1 MPRHVVLVGL
11 PGSGKTTVGRLAA
24 EKLGADMIDID
35 QLLVREM
42 GMPVAQMFGMVG
54 EVKFRQM
61 ERDAVR
67 TARTREGCVIVP
79 GGGWAAQ
86 PGELD
91 AARVDSLLL
100 YLKCDVKVAVK
111 RTEQGVERPLLM
123 GTDPEQ
129 QIRKLL
135 AEREPFYRLAD
146 YVLDAGKGPAEAV
159 ADEVVQHARRYAG
172 WV

>member
-11 PGSGKTTVGRLAA
+11 PGSGKSTVGHLAA
-24 EKLGADMIDID
+24 EKLGAPLIDID
-35 QLLVREM
+35 LLLVREM
-42 GMPVAQMFGMVG
+42 GMPIAQMFGMVG

-61 ERDAVR
+61 EREAVR

-91 AARVDSLLL
+91 AARADSLLL
-100 YLKCDVKVAVK
+100 YLKCDAKVAAK
-111 RTEQGVERPLLM
+111 RTEQSQDRPLVM
-123 GTDPEQ
+123 GADPEQ

-135 AEREPFYRLAD
+135 AEREPFYLLAD
-146 YVLDAGKGPAEAV
+146 YVLETGKGSAEKV
-159 ADEVVQHARRYAG
+159 AEEVVQHARRYAG
-172 WV
+172 WG

>member
-1 MPRHVVLVGL
+1 
-11 PGSGKTTVGRLAA
+11 
-24 EKLGADMIDID
+24 
-35 QLLVREM
+35 
-42 GMPVAQMFGMVG
+42 
-54 EVKFRQM
+54 M

-100 YLKCDVKVAVK
+100 YIKCDASVAAK
-111 RTEQGVERPLLM
+111 RAEQGVDRPLIM
-123 GTDPEQ
+123 GSDPEQ

-146 YVLDAGKGPAEAV
+146 YVVEAGKRPAEAV
-159 ADEVVQHARRYAG
+159 AEEVVQYARRYAG
-172 WV
+172 WG

>member
-11 PGSGKTTVGRLAA
+11 PGCGKSTVGHLAA
-24 EKLGADMIDID
+24 EKLGAPLIDID

-91 AARVDSLLL
+91 AARADSLLL
-100 YLKCDVKVAVK
+100 YLQCDARVAAK

-123 GTDPEQ
+123 GADPEQ
-129 QIRKLL
+129 RIKKLL
-135 AEREPFYRLAD
+135 AEREPYYRLAD
-146 YVLDAGKGPAEAV
+146 YVVEAGRRPADAV
-159 ADEVVQHARRYAG
+159 ATEVVQLARRYAG
-172 WV
+172 W

>member
-11 PGSGKTTVGRLAA
+11 PGSGKTTVGQLVA
-24 EKLGADMIDID
+24 EKLSAPLIDID

-42 GMPVAQMFGMVG
+42 GMPIAQMFGMVG

-91 AARVDSLLL
+91 AARADSLLL
-100 YLKCDVKVAVK
+100 YLKCDARVAAK
-111 RTEQGVERPLLM
+111 RTEAGADRPLLM
-123 GTDPEQ
+123 GVDPEQ
-129 QIRKLL
+129 QIKKLL
-135 AEREPFYRLAD
+135 AEREPFYLLAD
-146 YVLDAGKGPAEAV
+146 YVLEAGKDPPEAV
-159 ADEVVQHARRYAG
+159 ADQVVQHARRYAG
-172 WV
+172 WG

>member
-11 PGSGKTTVGRLAA
+11 PGSGKSTVGHLAA
-24 EKLGADMIDID
+24 EKLGAPLIDID
-35 QLLVREM
+35 LLLVREM
-42 GMPVAQMFGMVG
+42 GMPIAQMFGMVG

-61 ERDAVR
+61 EREAVR

-91 AARVDSLLL
+91 AARADSLLL
-100 YLKCDVKVAVK
+100 YLKCDAKVAAN
-111 RTEQGVERPLLM
+111 RTEQGQDRPLIM
-123 GTDPEQ
+123 GSDPEQ

-146 YVLDAGKGPAEAV
+146 YVLEAGKGSADKVAE
-159 ADEVVQHARRYAG
+159 EVVQYARRYAG
-172 WV
+172 WG

>member
-11 PGSGKTTVGRLAA
+11 PGSGKSTVGHLAA
-24 EKLGADMIDID
+24 EKLGAPLIDID
-35 QLLVREM
+35 LLLVREM
-42 GMPVAQMFGMVG
+42 GMPIAQMFGMVG

-61 ERDAVR
+61 EREAVR

-91 AARVDSLLL
+91 AARADSLLL
-100 YLKCDVKVAVK
+100 YLKCDAKVAAK
-111 RTEQGVERPLLM
+111 RTEQGQDRPLVM
-123 GTDPEQ
+123 GSDPEQ

-135 AEREPFYRLAD
+135 AEREPFYLLAD
-146 YVLDAGKGPAEAV
+146 YVLETGKGSAEKV
-159 ADEVVQHARRYAG
+159 AEEVVQHARRYAG
-172 WV
+172 WG

>member
-11 PGSGKTTVGRLAA
+11 PGSGKSTVGHLAA
-24 EKLGADMIDID
+24 EKLGAPLIDID
-35 QLLVREM
+35 LLLVREM
-42 GMPVAQMFGMVG
+42 GMPIAEMFGMVG

-61 ERDAVR
+61 EREAVR

-91 AARVDSLLL
+91 AARADSLLL
-100 YLKCDVKVAVK
+100 YLKCDAKVAAK
-111 RTEQGVERPLLM
+111 RTEQGQDRPLVM
-123 GTDPEQ
+123 GSDPEQ

-135 AEREPFYRLAD
+135 AEREPFYLLAD
-146 YVLDAGKGPAEAV
+146 YVLETGKGSAEKV
-159 ADEVVQHARRYAG
+159 AEEVVQHARRYAG
-172 WV
+172 WG

>member
-11 PGSGKTTVGRLAA
+11 PGSGKSTVGHLAA
-24 EKLGADMIDID
+24 EKLGAPLIDID
-35 QLLVREM
+35 LLLVREM
-42 GMPVAQMFGMVG
+42 GMPIAQMFGMVG

-61 ERDAVR
+61 EREAVR

-91 AARVDSLLL
+91 AARADSLLL
-100 YLKCDVKVAVK
+100 YLKCDAKVAAK
-111 RTEQGVERPLLM
+111 RTEQGQDRPLVM
-123 GTDPEQ
+123 GADPEQ

-146 YVLDAGKGPAEAV
+146 YVLEAGKLSAEKV
-159 ADEVVQHARRYAG
+159 AEEVVQHARRYAG
-172 WV
+172 WG

>member
-11 PGSGKTTVGRLAA
+11 PGSGKSTVGHLAA
-24 EKLGADMIDID
+24 EKLGAPLIDID
-35 QLLVREM
+35 LLLVREM
-42 GMPVAQMFGMVG
+42 GMPIAQMFGMVG

-61 ERDAVR
+61 EREAVR

-91 AARVDSLLL
+91 AARADSLLL
-100 YLKCDVKVAVK
+100 YLKCDVKVAAK
-111 RTEQGVERPLLM
+111 RTEQGQDRPLIM
-123 GTDPEQ
+123 GSDPEQ

-146 YVLDAGKGPAEAV
+146 YVLEAGKDSADKVAE
-159 ADEVVQHARRYAG
+159 EVVQHARRYAG
-172 WV
+172 WA